1 MYHVCLSQVKTS
13 RNLSQCTDLLGHGMT
28 DDLRE
33 VGQQEWVPCK
43 SHNLP
48 KIVENLQGKACE
60 DGNYKTYFL
69 QTINI

>member
-1 MYHVCLSQVKTS
+1 
-13 RNLSQCTDLLGHGMT
+13 MT

-69 QTINI
+69 QTINIWEMSELWKMEHTLF